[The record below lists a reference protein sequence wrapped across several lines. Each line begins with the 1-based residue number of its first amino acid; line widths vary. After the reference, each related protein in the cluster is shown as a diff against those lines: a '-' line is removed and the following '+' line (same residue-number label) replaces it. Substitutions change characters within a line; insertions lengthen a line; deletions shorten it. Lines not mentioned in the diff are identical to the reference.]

1 MHPTRV
7 PLRQALTW
15 ADLLPT
21 VCMGAWVLAVFGA
34 AMWLARAFAAPLQ
47 AVLAMHP
54 RLAILV
60 FVASSVVAVL
70 MPVLSNLPRVPLAVL
85 AWGPAWTA
93 LLLLLGWVIGAA
105 AAFALGRHAR
115 GVIVRRFPS
124 VHRHAGIDRLIHP
137 QHRIGSLIL
146 LRMTFPVDLLSY
158 ALGLFSRNTTG
169 AQNALSTAVGA
180 APFAL
185 LFALFP
191 ALPPT
196 LQGQVFLASAGVF
209 VACARRVLRAP
220 LASIGK

>member
-1 MHPTRV
+1 M
-7 PLRQALTW
+7 
-15 ADLLPT
+15 
-21 VCMGAWVLAVFGA
+21 
-34 AMWLARAFAAPLQ
+34 
-47 AVLAMHP
+47 
-54 RLAILV
+54 
-60 FVASSVVAVL
+60 
-70 MPVLSNLPRVPLAVL
+70 
-85 AWGPAWTA
+85 
-93 LLLLLGWVIGAA
+93 IGAA
-105 AAFALGRHAR
+105 AAFALGRHAG

-209 VACARRVLRAP
+209 VACAR
-220 LASIGK
+220 